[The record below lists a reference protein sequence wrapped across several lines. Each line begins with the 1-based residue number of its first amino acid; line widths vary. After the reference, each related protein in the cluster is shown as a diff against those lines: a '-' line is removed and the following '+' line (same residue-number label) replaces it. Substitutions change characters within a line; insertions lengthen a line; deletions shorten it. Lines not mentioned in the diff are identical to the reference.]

1 MNPIDKQK
9 YFELLSKAEND
20 PNCGGVVVSK
30 KRATGVQAA
39 NMEYAS
45 FKIKEG
51 KSFGIA
57 VREEN
62 QSYIDMWIR
71 VMKNTY
77 GLDVQ
82 YRKLYSI
89 RFTEDGIFEDK
100 NKFIGYELFL
110 NNLKVD

>member
-1 MNPIDKQK
+1 MNQIDKQK

-45 FKIKEG
+45 MKIKEG
-51 KSFGIA
+51 KSFSIS
-57 VREEN
+57 VRKEK
-62 QSYIDMWIR
+62 QSYIDMWVN

-89 RFTEDGIFEDK
+89 TFTEDGVFEDK
-100 NKFIGYELFL
+100 TKFIGYELFL
-110 NNLKVD
+110 NNLNL